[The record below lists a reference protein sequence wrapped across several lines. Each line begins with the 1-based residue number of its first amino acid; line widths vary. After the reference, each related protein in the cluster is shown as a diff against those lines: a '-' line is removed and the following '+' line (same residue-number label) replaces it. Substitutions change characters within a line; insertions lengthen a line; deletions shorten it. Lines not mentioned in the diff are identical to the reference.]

1 MHRSAYKQSIR
12 RVIMQN
18 LRFLMVLFMLLAW
31 VPSHAG
37 LLDRLFGSSQ
47 QPDSNGIGA
56 TLSQQTQATSVFIP
70 PSAIISDYRLGSGDK
85 LNITV
90 FNEKELSME
99 IRLSDA
105 GSFLYP
111 FLGEVIAKNKT
122 LTELQGILTNRLKDG
137 YLVDPKVY
145 VSILEYRPFFVNG
158 EVTKP
163 GGYPYQPGLTVR
175 KAISLAGGLTPRA
188 SLTKIYVIHEDDPLG
203 IPRLTALNA
212 TLQPGDTIT
221 IEQSFF

>member
-1 MHRSAYKQSIR
+1 MIH
-12 RVIMQN
+12 N
-18 LRFLMVLFMLLAW
+18 LRCLLVLLSLLAW
-31 VPSHAG
+31 VPAHAG
-37 LLDRLFGSSQ
+37 FFDKLFGTTSERSPVSSQ
-47 QPDSNGIGA
+47 VPVTYDAFSPVI
-56 TLSQQTQATSVFIP
+56 LSTNV
-70 PSAIISDYRLGSGDK
+70 SDYRLGAGDK

-111 FLGEVIAKNKT
+111 FLGEVLAKNKT
-122 LTELQGILTNRLKDG
+122 IGDLQALLTTRLKDG

-145 VSILEYRPFFVNG
+145 VSIIEYRPFFVNG

-163 GGYPYQPGLTVR
+163 GGYPYQPGLNIR

-188 SLTKIYVIHEDDPLG
+188 SLTKIYVIHEDDPTG
-203 IPRLTALNA
+203 TPRLTTLNA
-212 TLQPGDTIT
+212 ILRPGDTIT
-221 IEQSFF
+221 IDQSFF

>member
-1 MHRSAYKQSIR
+1 
-12 RVIMQN
+12 MQN
-18 LRFLMVLFMLLAW
+18 LRFLMVLLMLLAW

-37 LLDRLFGSSQ
+37 LLDRFFGSSLKDDANTVNLSVPQ
-47 QPDSNGIGA
+47 QVAP
-56 TLSQQTQATSVFIP
+56 QFVIP
-70 PSAIISDYRLGSGDK
+70 PVVVSDYRLGSGDK

-111 FLGEVIAKNKT
+111 FLGEVVAKSKT
-122 LTELQGILTNRLKDG
+122 ITELQVLLTDRLKDG

-188 SLTKIYVIHEDDPLG
+188 SLTKIYVIHEDDPFGL
-203 IPRLTALNA
+203 PRLTTLNA
-212 TLQPGDTIT
+212 ILQPGDTIT
-221 IEQSFF
+221 IDQSFF

>member
-1 MHRSAYKQSIR
+1 
-12 RVIMQN
+12 MQN

-56 TLSQQTQATSVFIP
+56 TLSQQTQTTPVFIP

-111 FLGEVIAKNKT
+111 FLGEVQAKNKT
-122 LTELQGILTNRLKDG
+122 ISELQFLLTSSLKDG

-145 VSILEYRPFFVNG
+145 VGILEYRPFFING
-158 EVTKP
+158 EVGKP
-163 GGYPYQPGLTVR
+163 GGFAYQPGLTVR

-188 SLTKIYVIHEDDPLG
+188 SLTKIYVVHENDPTG
-203 IPRLTALNA
+203 TPRLTTLNA
-212 TLQPGDTIT
+212 VIQPGDTIT

>member
-1 MHRSAYKQSIR
+1 
-12 RVIMQN
+12 MQN
-18 LRFLMVLFMLLAW
+18 LRFLLVLLSIFAW
-31 VPSHAG
+31 GSAHAG
-37 LLDRLFGSSQ
+37 LLDKLFSA
-47 QPDSNGIGA
+47 PNSNNI
-56 TLSQQTQATSVFIP
+56 TPQNP
-70 PSAIISDYRLGSGDK
+70 AIIAVPDLPIVVNSSVSDYKLGAGDK

-99 IRLSDA
+99 VRLSDA

-111 FLGEVIAKNKT
+111 FLGEIAAKNKT
-122 LTELQGILTNRLKDG
+122 ISDVQSLLTERLKEG

-145 VSILEYRPFFVNG
+145 VSIIEYRPFFVNG

-163 GGYPYQPGLTVR
+163 GGFAYQPGLTIR

-188 SLTKIYVIHEDDPLG
+188 SLTKIYVVHESDPTG
-203 IPRLTALNA
+203 TPRLTTLNA
-212 TLQPGDTIT
+212 VIQPGDTIT

>member
-1 MHRSAYKQSIR
+1 MIH
-12 RVIMQN
+12 N
-18 LRFLMVLFMLLAW
+18 LRCLLVLLSVFAW
-31 VPSHAG
+31 APAHAG
-37 LLDRLFGSSQ
+37 FFDKLFGTTSERSSVSSQ
-47 QPDSNGIGA
+47 
-56 TLSQQTQATSVFIP
+56 P
-70 PSAIISDYRLGSGDK
+70 PIVYDTFSPVILPTNVSDYRLGAGDK

-111 FLGEVIAKNKT
+111 FLGEVVIKNKT
-122 LTELQGILTNRLKDG
+122 IGDLQALLTTRLKDG

-145 VSILEYRPFFVNG
+145 VSIIEYRPFFVNG

-163 GGYPYQPGLTVR
+163 GGYPYQPGLNIR

-188 SLTKIYVIHEDDPLG
+188 SLTKIYVIHEEDPTG
-203 IPRLTALNA
+203 TPRLTTLNA
-212 TLQPGDTIT
+212 ILRPGDTIT
-221 IEQSFF
+221 IDQSFF

>member
-1 MHRSAYKQSIR
+1 
-12 RVIMQN
+12 MQN
-18 LRFLMVLFMLLAW
+18 LRSLLVLLSIFAW
-31 VPSHAG
+31 TNVHAG
-37 LLDRLFGSSQ
+37 FLDKLFNVPENNNYPSQ
-47 QPDSNGIGA
+47 NPLIIAVPDVEVPTHVN
-56 TLSQQTQATSVFIP
+56 V
-70 PSAIISDYRLGSGDK
+70 SDYRLGAGDR

-99 IRLSDA
+99 VRLSDA

-122 LTELQGILTNRLKDG
+122 ISDLQFLLTENLRKG

-145 VSILEYRPFFVNG
+145 VSILEYRPFFMNG
-158 EVTKP
+158 EVSKP
-163 GGYPYQPGLTVR
+163 GGFPYQPGLTIR

-188 SLTKIYVIHEDDPLG
+188 SLTKIYVVHENDPTG
-203 IPRLTALNA
+203 TPRLTTLNA
-212 TLQPGDTIT
+212 VIQPGDTIT